1 MTLPDTI
8 HPALRAALARKG
20 YETLTDVQGAVLAGD
35 AFGRDLL
42 VSAQTGSGKTV
53 AFGIAMAMN
62 LLGDADT
69 LPHAQSPLALVIAP
83 TRELALQVQRE
94 LGWLYGDAG
103 ARIASAVGG
112 MDPRA
117 ERRAMERGAHIIVG
131 TPGRLKDHIERGA
144 LDLSAIRAIV
154 LDEADEMLDFG
165 FREDLEFILGSAP
178 KTAGPCS
185 SLPRCR
191 KRSRVSPRPISQ
203 MPCVSP
209 PSARPA
215 STPTLPMSCTQCRRG
230 TARMPSSM
238 CCAITVRRA
247 RWCSAVRAKA

>member
-1 MTLPDTI
+1 M
-8 HPALRAALARKG
+8 RK
-20 YETLTDVQGAVLAGD
+20 A
-35 AFGRDLL
+35 
-42 VSAQTGSGKTV
+42 
-53 AFGIAMAMN
+53 
-62 LLGDADT
+62 
-69 LPHAQSPLALVIAP
+69 PLALVIAP

-94 LGWLYGDAG
+94 LAWLYADAG

-178 KTAGPCS
+178 QERRTLLFSATVSKEIARIAQTYQSDALRISTISHGS
-185 SLPRCR
+185 QHADIAYVVHAVAPRDR
-191 KRSRVSPRPISQ
+191 ENAVINVLRYHGAPRAL
-203 MPCVSP
+203 VFLRY
-209 PSARPA
+209 ARGREPHGGAPA
-215 STPTLPMSCTQCRRG
+215 
-230 TARMPSSM
+230 
-238 CCAITVRRA
+238 
-247 RWCSAVRAKA
+247 